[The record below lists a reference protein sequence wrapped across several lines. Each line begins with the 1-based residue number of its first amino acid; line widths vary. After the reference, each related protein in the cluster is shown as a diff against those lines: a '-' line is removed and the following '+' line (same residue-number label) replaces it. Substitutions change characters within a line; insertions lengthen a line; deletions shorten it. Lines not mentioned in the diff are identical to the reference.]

1 VVHDVPWLLER
12 EYRQHRLLDRRLP
25 ATFAAWRAAAGAPL
39 EREGCELSART
50 MKMVVHPAEV
60 EAWARRVR
68 CEIDDAARS
77 DLARLLWQ
85 AEANSLQAARA
96 RAHRQRSISSCRFTA
111 VRAPRTYCGVL
122 QIGALEFYSARATH
136 LNLIER
142 PTKASSRPRPSGH
155 ELRRASRGPNRNRVR
170 AFRWM
175 S

>member
-1 VVHDVPWLLER
+1 VVRVVPWLLER
-12 EYRQHRLLDRRLP
+12 EYRQHRLLDSKLP

-50 MKMVVHPAEV
+50 VKMVVHPAEV

-96 RAHRQRSISSCRFTA
+96 RAHRQRSISSCRFAA
-111 VRAPRTYCGVL
+111 VRAPRTYCGIL
-122 QIGALEFYSARATH
+122 QIGAFAAGVLLGACDA
-136 LNLIER
+136 
-142 PTKASSRPRPSGH
+142 PQ
-155 ELRRASRGPNRNRVR
+155 PNRAADESVPLDQGRVDMSCGGPR
-170 AFRWM
+170 AGQIAIG
-175 S
+175 